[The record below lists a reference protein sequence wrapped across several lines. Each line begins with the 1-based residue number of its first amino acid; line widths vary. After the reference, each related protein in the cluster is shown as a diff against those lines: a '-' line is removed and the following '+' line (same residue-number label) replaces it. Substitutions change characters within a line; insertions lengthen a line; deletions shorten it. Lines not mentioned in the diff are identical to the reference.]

1 MTTACDKVTGPAD
14 GGLGQHASYVT
25 QNLSKRPTLF
35 DMRPGLRIIGALVS
49 FESVFILFLIC
60 GSYKTDP
67 RFSSLPID
75 LNVLFFAAGIAMG
88 LVIIY
93 REGIYLPGLTVV
105 ALLIVFI
112 AWALLTS
119 VWTPS
124 ELYAHEKLL
133 KLTTL
138 NLWSVMASAM
148 IIANRPQRVRRF
160 LLLLLVFGTAAAID
174 GIMQYGGAGP
184 LAGTAS
190 FRLHNYGAQGRL
202 YGMAGIVAF
211 AAWLHTN
218 PFSKVGMALM
228 AAVLTCACGM
238 LVTGSRGATL
248 GVLAGMLLPLAL
260 GLRFADRRLLASKTL
275 VASVVFFVALAA
287 VLVNVAANSSG
298 DLPTL
303 QRFDILLTE
312 EEGGQAHR
320 LWFWR
325 RSWDFWL
332 AHPLFG
338 SGVGSF
344 GILAVGIDRSSH
356 PHNLIL
362 EVLVE
367 FGLIGLLL
375 ITAVAVAAL
384 RRTSVHRLREDPALM
399 CAAMLCICTLI
410 YAMTSSDITGNR
422 NVFAML
428 GLLVMRPYIRTSS
441 VGSESRA
448 PERFLDVQQVTPNSG
463 RGRI

>member
-1 MTTACDKVTGPAD
+1 
-14 GGLGQHASYVT
+14 
-25 QNLSKRPTLF
+25 
-35 DMRPGLRIIGALVS
+35 
-49 FESVFILFLIC
+49 
-60 GSYKTDP
+60 
-67 RFSSLPID
+67 
-75 LNVLFFAAGIAMG
+75 
-88 LVIIY
+88 
-93 REGIYLPGLTVV
+93 
-105 ALLIVFI
+105 
-112 AWALLTS
+112 
-119 VWTPS
+119 
-124 ELYAHEKLL
+124 
-133 KLTTL
+133 
-138 NLWSVMASAM
+138 
-148 IIANRPQRVRRF
+148 
-160 LLLLLVFGTAAAID
+160 
-174 GIMQYGGAGP
+174 
-184 LAGTAS
+184 
-190 FRLHNYGAQGRL
+190 
-202 YGMAGIVAF
+202 MAGIVAF